1 MHARMGPDLILYR
14 PGPAQQLHES
24 YPFFG
29 LMHNDPIIQLKRAG
43 CWVAAETQGPP
54 NRDPSLALLKG
65 GRSCSRPLPP
75 ILHRRRCPL
84 GHFRFFLFQ
93 KQFMWR
99 RLDDLLQWNQLYRSP
114 APGLITCCSYFRFVT
129 ISSIPFA
136 CFFLLFASTCFCSH
150 RVVLL
155 CLSWYSAWTELAV
168 RFLWHDH
175 QSCYEGVAVWCSDM
189 NRPWWSLSGFSFLLV
204 GLEFGIL
211 SNIWFPSQSNMNTH
225 FSFEFYILIRWWIK
239 TIHHNGWTLVI
250 DDNLRGEFVP
260 NGLKFL

>member
-136 CFFLLFASTCFCSH
+136 CFFCSLHRHVFVLTVLFCYVYRDTQRELSSPIGSSGMITKVAMRELRCGARIWIDRGGVCQASRS
-150 RVVLL
+150 
-155 CLSWYSAWTELAV
+155 S
-168 RFLWHDH
+168 LW
-175 QSCYEGVAVWCSDM
+175 A
-189 NRPWWSLSGFSFLLV
+189 WSLEYSPTFDFLLN
-204 GLEFGIL
+204 L
-211 SNIWFPSQSNMNTH
+211 T
-225 FSFEFYILIRWWIK
+225 
-239 TIHHNGWTLVI
+239 WTLI
-250 DDNLRGEFVP
+250 
-260 NGLKFL
+260 FLLNFI